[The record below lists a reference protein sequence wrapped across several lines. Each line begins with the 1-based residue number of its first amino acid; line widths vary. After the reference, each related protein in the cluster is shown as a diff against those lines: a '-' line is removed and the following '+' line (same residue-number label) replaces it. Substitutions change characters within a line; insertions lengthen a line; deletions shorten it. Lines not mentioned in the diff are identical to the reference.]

1 VENRTRTYQPRQ
13 SRSFD
18 DQFDCQLPEE
28 ARAELVKQAQ
38 GKKPPPPPS
47 RKVVYRPPPPA
58 KRSIG
63 TAIIGTIAIVALLY
77 AVSRPSSPMVPAESR
92 SVPAPSL
99 PASVEVRRALP
110 VEVRQALPV
119 EVRRALPA
127 VPRAL
132 LVSRLRENVPTP
144 AESQWLRMPDGTT
157 VEARYQGEL
166 SSSAALPP
174 QGRFIGEEWSTG
186 NTSWIWMTPDGASFP
201 SWVDP

>member
-1 VENRTRTYQPRQ
+1 VENRTRTYRPFPR
-13 SRSFD
+13 RSFD

-77 AVSRPSSPMVPAESR
+77 AVSRPSSPVAPPESR
-92 SVPAPSL
+92 PVPIPSNQ
-99 PASVEVRRALP
+99 PVRR
-110 VEVRQALPV
+110 ALPV

-132 LVSRLRENVPTP
+132 PVTSSVSPV
-144 AESQWLRMPDGTT
+144 SQWQLIKFPDGTL
-157 VEARYQGEL
+157 VQAAYQGEL
-166 SSSAALPP
+166 PSSAALPS

-186 NTSWIWMTPDGASFP
+186 NTSWIWMTPAGASFP